1 MESRSPEFSEFQRNS
16 RFKTKRQEQSRQEH
30 QPTTPLEVPTLL
42 ANKKDLEKAEQLA
55 FQYRAKLERWKQKRV
70 QSIRNGVLQ
79 RQKRQTFYVWS
90 SNAREHVRTKW
101 HEERKQRAQRNEAG
115 TCFCFLINVYHLGL
129 YLLNYFCIQFDSY
142 LLFSFS
148 YQTRIMHDVC
158 RA

>member
-1 MESRSPEFSEFQRNS
+1 M
-16 RFKTKRQEQSRQEH
+16 
-30 QPTTPLEVPTLL
+30 PTLL